1 MDRDFGPT
9 ISSMNRLA
17 ALCLA
22 LSLAAAGCI
31 SIDQTI
37 TLQKDLTGT
46 AAMTMTAD
54 LEPMVMMVAKMQ
66 HEMTGGKGE
75 PPAAV
80 IEKARQ
86 ELLAAKAA
94 DPVDIE
100 DEKEGLRES
109 LPQGIK
115 LIEASF
121 KDDGLKLIGRFV
133 LGFDKLS
140 KLTDISLDGPAGEA
154 PHAPIEN
161 PMQRPFEGLKI
172 VEEGGTILITSPT
185 HNPLADQAKPGEPLD
200 PMAKSMVDSMMKGFR
215 VAFRLNAPFEVIE
228 HNAHRKE
235 GTTLVWEYDAA
246 TIEKLIGGGDAPA
259 IRVKYKK

>member
-1 MDRDFGPT
+1 
-9 ISSMNRLA
+9 MNRLAA

-22 LSLAAAGCI
+22 LSLAAAGCMNI
-31 SIDQTI
+31 AQTI
-37 TLQKDLTGT
+37 TLQKDLSGT

-54 LEPMVMMVAKMQ
+54 LEPMVTIFAKMH
-66 HEMTGGKGE
+66 HEMSGGKGD

-86 ELLAAKAA
+86 DLLAAKSA

-109 LPQGIK
+109 LPQGVK

-121 KDDGLKLIGRFV
+121 KDDGLKLIGQVV

-140 KLTDISLDGPAGEA
+140 KLTDIRLDAPGGDVSPA
-154 PHAPIEN
+154 PVDN
-161 PMQRPFEGLKI
+161 PMQRPFDGLK
-172 VEEGGTILITSPT
+172 VVDEGGTILITSPT
-185 HNPLADQAKPGEPLD
+185 HNPLAGETKPDEAAD
-200 PMAKSMVDSMMKGFR
+200 PMAKAMLETMMKGFR

-228 HNAHRKE
+228 HNAHRKD
-235 GTTLVWEYDAA
+235 GTTLVWEYDLAS
-246 TIEKLIGGGDAPA
+246 IEKLFGAGAAPA

>member
-1 MDRDFGPT
+1 MR
-9 ISSMNRLA
+9 RLA
-17 ALCLA
+17 AVVYLA
-22 LSLAAAGCI
+22 LSFVAAGCM
-31 SIDQTI
+31 SIEQTI

-66 HEMTGGKGE
+66 HEMTGGKGD

-80 IEKARQ
+80 IEKAKQ

-94 DPVDIE
+94 DPIDIE

-140 KLTDISLDGPAGEA
+140 KLTDLSLDPPGDTASPAPVA
-154 PHAPIEN
+154 N

-185 HNPLADQAKPGEPLD
+185 HNPLADQAKPGEPVD

-215 VAFRLNAPFEVIE
+215 VAFRLTAPFEVLE
-228 HNAHRKE
+228 HNAHRKD
-235 GTTLVWEYDAA
+235 GTTLVWEYDAS
-246 TIEKLIGGGDAPA
+246 TVEKLIAGGDAPA
-259 IRVKYKK
+259 IRVRYKK